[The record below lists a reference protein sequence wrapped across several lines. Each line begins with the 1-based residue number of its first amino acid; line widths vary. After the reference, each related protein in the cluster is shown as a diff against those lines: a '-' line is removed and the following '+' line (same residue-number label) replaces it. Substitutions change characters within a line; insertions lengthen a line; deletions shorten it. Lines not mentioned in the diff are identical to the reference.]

1 MSLYKDWG
9 YTSNPFKPSPI
20 QPTLKDANLL
30 IGREKEKK
38 KIKIRIKNDSGII
51 TIEGENGIG
60 KTSVINT
67 SIYELFEE
75 SISSE
80 DKNEF
85 YIPCSQIFQIS
96 SKNNLTEFID
106 NFYFSLAQTII
117 SKKKEIKESGIK
129 NLKID
134 NLNKWL
140 NSSEVKNIEAQIA
153 GFGGSYNIS
162 PNESEGFVKSGFKK
176 QIQNLLTQIFPNPET
191 GGIVCVIDNLELL
204 ETSEDAKRTLEY
216 LRDEIFNI
224 PQVKWF
230 FSGSHNIF
238 RTFISTPRL
247 SGFIQKPLK
256 IKKLNNI
263 NVPSILKSRINS
275 YQNHVDNKPYTP
287 IAETDFVSL
296 FDSVNGNL
304 REVFKRLSNYYLYV
318 YELEEEPFS
327 NEGKSKLFK
336 KWFEQDKKEEFD
348 SIIEVLQDSE
358 TNLLRLLSYQNSYL
372 ITDEILF
379 QNDLK
384 TISELRNAIS
394 NLEKYGIIYIP
405 ILENEFMEQ
414 NKYQKKQDLL
424 KNVFLTPKSHYI
436 RQLFVN
442 KINT

>member
-20 QPTLKDANLL
+20 QPTLKDSSLL
-30 IGREKEKK
+30 VGREKEKK
-38 KIKIRIKNDSGII
+38 KIKTRLKNDSGII

-75 SISSE
+75 SISSI
-80 DKNEF
+80 DKDEF
-85 YIPCSQIFQIS
+85 YIPCTKLFQIS

-106 NFYFSLAQTII
+106 EFYFSIAQTII

-140 NSSEVKNIEAQIA
+140 NSSDVKNIEAQIA
-153 GFGGSYNIS
+153 GFGGSFNTS

-176 QIQNLLTQIFPNPET
+176 QIKNLLSQVFPNPET
-191 GGIVCVIDNLELL
+191 GGIICVVDNLELL
-204 ETSEDAKRTLEY
+204 ETSDDAKRTLEY

-256 IKKLNNI
+256 INKLNNI

-287 IAETDFVSL
+287 IAETDFISL

-304 REVFKRLSNYYLYV
+304 REVFKRLSNYYLFV

-327 NEGKSKLFK
+327 NEGKSQLFE
-336 KWFEQDKKEEFD
+336 KWFEQDKKEEYD
-348 SIIEVLQDSE
+348 SIMEVLQDSE
-358 TNLLRLLSYQNSYL
+358 TNLLRLLSSQNTDL
-372 ITDEILF
+372 ITDEILS

-414 NKYQKKQDLL
+414 NKYKKKKDFL
-424 KNVFLTPKSHYI
+424 KNIFLTPKSHYI
-436 RQLFVN
+436 KQHLC
-442 KINT
+442 K

>member
-9 YTSNPFKPSPI
+9 YTSNPFKSSPI
-20 QPTLKDANLL
+20 QPTLKGSNLL
-30 IGREKEKK
+30 VGREKEKK
-38 KIKIRIKNDSGII
+38 IIKSRLKNDSGII

-80 DKNEF
+80 DKDEF
-85 YIPCSQIFQIS
+85 YLPCIQTFQIS
-96 SKNNLTEFID
+96 PKNDLTEFID
-106 NFYFSLAQTII
+106 NFYFSLAQTVI
-117 SKKKEIKESGIK
+117 SKKKEIKDSGIK
-129 NLKID
+129 NLKIE

-153 GFGGSYNIS
+153 GFGGAYNSS

-176 QIQNLLTQIFPNPET
+176 QIKSLLTQIFPNPDT
-191 GGIVCVIDNLELL
+191 GGIICIVDNLELL

-256 IKKLNNI
+256 INKLNNI
-263 NVPSILKSRINS
+263 NVPYILKSRINS

-287 IAETDFVSL
+287 ITETDFISL
-296 FDSVNGNL
+296 FDSINGNL
-304 REVFKRLSNYYLYV
+304 REAFKRLSNYYLFV
-318 YELEEEPFS
+318 YELDEEPFS
-327 NEGKSKLFK
+327 DEGKSKLFK
-336 KWFEQDKKEEFD
+336 KWFEQDKKEEFN
-348 SIIEVLQDSE
+348 SIMEVLQDNE
-358 TNLLRLLSYQNSYL
+358 INLLKLLSTQNTNL
-372 ITDEILF
+372 ITDEVLDE
-379 QNDLK
+379 NDLK
-384 TISELRNAIS
+384 SISELRNTIS

-414 NKYQKKQDLL
+414 NKYKKKQDLL
-424 KNVFLTPKSHYI
+424 KNVFLTPKTHYI
-436 RQLFVN
+436 KQHLCE
-442 KINT
+442 

>member
-20 QPTLKDANLL
+20 QPTLKDSNLL
-30 IGREKEKK
+30 VGREKEKK
-38 KIKIRIKNDSGII
+38 KIKTRLKNDSGII

-60 KTSVINT
+60 KTSVINS

-75 SISSE
+75 SISSK
-80 DKNEF
+80 DKDEF
-85 YIPCSQIFQIS
+85 YIPCTQLFQIS

-106 NFYFSLAQTII
+106 DFYFSLAQTII

-140 NSSEVKNIEAQIA
+140 NSTEVKNIEAQIA
-153 GFGGSYNIS
+153 GFGGSYNTS

-176 QIQNLLTQIFPNPET
+176 QIKNLLTQIFPTPET
-191 GGIVCVIDNLELL
+191 GGIICVVDNLELL
-204 ETSEDAKRTLEY
+204 ETSDDAKRTLEY

-256 IKKLNNI
+256 INKLNNI

-287 IAETDFVSL
+287 IVETDFVSL

-304 REVFKRLSNYYLYV
+304 REVF
-318 YELEEEPFS
+318 
-327 NEGKSKLFK
+327 
-336 KWFEQDKKEEFD
+336 
-348 SIIEVLQDSE
+348 
-358 TNLLRLLSYQNSYL
+358 
-372 ITDEILF
+372 
-379 QNDLK
+379 
-384 TISELRNAIS
+384 
-394 NLEKYGIIYIP
+394 
-405 ILENEFMEQ
+405 
-414 NKYQKKQDLL
+414 
-424 KNVFLTPKSHYI
+424 
-436 RQLFVN
+436 
-442 KINT
+442 